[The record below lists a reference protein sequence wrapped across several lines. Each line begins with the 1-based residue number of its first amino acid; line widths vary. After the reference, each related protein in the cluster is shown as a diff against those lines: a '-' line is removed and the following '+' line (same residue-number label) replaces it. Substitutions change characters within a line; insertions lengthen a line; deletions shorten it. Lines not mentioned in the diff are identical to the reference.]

1 MIGAESGAELVANL
15 DARTRRL
22 GSTPATASKASLG
35 SGGEVRRESSRTGFE
50 PASSSCQSVCSRGV
64 RRRMARSKR
73 RMARVASAESERPS
87 WARARR
93 WSSSE
98 RKKDDAS
105 SSSESKAEE
114 ERARASGV
122 AASADGD
129 ARGGGWRRH
138 VAGDALLVAG
148 SFDAR
153 VRDRVRLEHF
163 GRPET
168 APLSRPAR
176 CRRRGGGLANDVP
189 GGGWRGRGVDGAGE
203 GRRRGSTRRRRGW
216 VSRRARV
223 EHRAGRAP
231 ARPLRRRP
239 ERGVVL
245 ARELAEVGVSRGGD
259 GGAARRRRARDELRR
274 HRRRASMCAARAA
287 RRKANT
293 PGRRW
298 GLGRTET
305 TLHLSGRRETL
316 GMVVMLSTPE
326 TAMFA
331 LHRPHTGVFQN
342 SAPLLVR
349 PREPPGA
356 GSRVPAVGRARAR
369 RERARFGRDVAQQ
382 GWPLPGRDARDWV
395 PGSCPVTCP
404 PTRHL

>member
-1 MIGAESGAELVANL
+1 MVVVREEKG
-15 DARTRRL
+15 RRVVVVRVE
-22 GSTPATASKASLG
+22 GG
-35 SGGEVRRESSRTGFE
+35 GGE
-50 PASSSCQSVCSRGV
+50 
-64 RRRMARSKR
+64 
-73 RMARVASAESERPS
+73 
-87 WARARR
+87 
-93 WSSSE
+93 
-98 RKKDDAS
+98 
-105 SSSESKAEE
+105 
-114 ERARASGV
+114 ARASGV

-153 VRDRVRLEHF
+153 VRDRVRLERPL

-176 CRRRGGGLANDVP
+176 FRRRGGGLANDVP

-287 RRKANT
+287 RRKPTRREGGGVWEGPKPPCTSPAGAKRSVWWLCSPQKLRCLLFIALIRVFSKFRT
-293 PGRRW
+293 PACPSERIARRRVTRS
-298 GLGRTET
+298 GGRT
-305 TLHLSGRRETL
+305 
-316 GMVVMLSTPE
+316 
-326 TAMFA
+326 
-331 LHRPHTGVFQN
+331 
-342 SAPLLVR
+342 
-349 PREPPGA
+349 
-356 GSRVPAVGRARAR
+356 RARTA
-369 RERARFGRDVAQQ
+369 
-382 GWPLPGRDARDWV
+382 
-395 PGSCPVTCP
+395 
-404 PTRHL
+404 